1 MSDAQTNPIPKVE
14 AKAFP
19 LKEPKGNLLAFA
31 SVTVA
36 DSFAVNGVKVLQSDK
51 GVFVGMPSAPDGKG
65 GFRDIAFPTSGEM
78 RAVVQSVVLDAYKE
92 ARIQSLE
99 KSLSSQLKAGAEKA
113 ASQPVKAAHAK
124 AKGDDAR

>member
-1 MSDAQTNPIPKVE
+1 MSEAKSALPKVE

-31 SVTVA
+31 SVNIA
-36 DSFAVNGVKVLQSDK
+36 DSFAINGVKVLQSDK

-65 GFRDIAFPTSGEM
+65 GFRDIAFPTSPEM
-78 RAVVQSVVLDAYKE
+78 RAAVNTTVLEAYKE
-92 ARIQSLE
+92 ARIQALD
-99 KSLSSQLKAGAEKA
+99 KSLSSQLKAGVEKA
-113 ASQPVKAAHAK
+113 TAQPAMDAP